1 MKKIKPAFLP
11 AISILCLLI
20 GSIGNL
26 TSVLGVPALLVVVLL
41 GAGLYFGAPRLD
53 HLSTRQL
60 RWGIGLGLLAMLIAQ
75 VVVLHVMP
83 NTVYHDPYRVL
94 SQADQLAAG
103 HMTWDITYFWR
114 YANNVP
120 LAYLLSLW
128 LRLTQLVGLSTNLSV
143 HLLSI
148 LVLDSFIALALHT
161 IWQLSQRASL
171 LVVAFGFFALSPFAY
186 TYYLQVFY
194 SDLPTMLVLLII
206 IRSLLNWSQKT
217 SRQRWFAGSGLVVA
231 VMLGAMLK
239 PNLVVLLPAL
249 LIVGLILARQHLW
262 RQAKLTLPILLIVLG
277 FGMSLPA
284 TKVIDVAA
292 NYQPRTAFSFP
303 ATKVIDVAAN
313 YQPRTAFSFPATNWI
328 LMGYNQHSNGGY
340 SGKDVGRAIK
350 QPSQAARQR
359 YNLKTIPK
367 RIKTLGVVGVIR
379 LWVVKLGIVLNVQG
393 IQRWYNGGF
402 RAAPSWYSNHAGFYQ
417 GLTVIGYVAA
427 TLLMWGALMLKLL
440 RWRPDLTDP
449 HQILALLAVTTALG
463 YLAFHT
469 LLWEVEP
476 RYGQAI
482 LPLLWVALAAIPRQA
497 SQSRPRW
504 ANQASLLNGAT
515 ALLVAFG
522 AAGVLGA
529 QLPQKQVIAAQRSQ
543 LSVQYH
549 AKPKTVTPGTVL
561 AEVVDVN
568 APANYFSVQIHAG
581 SQVQVTLTN
590 LATGQ
595 HYRLTMAGS
604 VARLHHQLA
613 AGQYRITVQNLT
625 TRGQQVD
632 VTHTYH
638 YQLAAHPLTVNGQS
652 QPTASLIYTCMQR

>member
-11 AISILCLLI
+11 AILILCLLI
-20 GSIGNL
+20 GSNGNL

-217 SRQRWFAGSGLVVA
+217 SRQRWSAGSGLVVA

-277 FGMSLPA
+277 FGLSL
-284 TKVIDVAA
+284 
-292 NYQPRTAFSFP
+292 P

-340 SGKDVGRAIK
+340 SDKDVGRAIK

-568 APANYFSVQIHAG
+568 APANYFSVQTHAG

-638 YQLAAHPLTVNGQS
+638 YQLATHPLTVNGQS

>member
-1 MKKIKPAFLP
+1 MKKIKPVFLP
-11 AISILCLLI
+11 AILILCLLI

-217 SRQRWFAGSGLVVA
+217 SRQRWSAGSGLVVA

-277 FGMSLPA
+277 FGLSL
-284 TKVIDVAA
+284 
-292 NYQPRTAFSFP
+292 P

-638 YQLAAHPLTVNGQS
+638 YQLATHPLTVNGQS

>member
-11 AISILCLLI
+11 AILILCLLI

-171 LVVAFGFFALSPFAY
+171 LVVAFGFFALTPFAY

-206 IRSLLNWSQKT
+206 MRSLLNWSQKT

-239 PNLVVLLPAL
+239 PNMVVLLPAL

-277 FGMSLPA
+277 FGLSL
-284 TKVIDVAA
+284 
-292 NYQPRTAFSFP
+292 P

-515 ALLVAFG
+515 ALLVVFG

-549 AKPKTVTPGTVL
+549 AKPKAVTPGTVL

-638 YQLAAHPLTVNGQS
+638 YQIAAHPLTVNGQS

>member
-11 AISILCLLI
+11 AILIICLLI

-26 TSVLGVPALLVVVLL
+26 TSVLGVPSLVVAALL
-41 GAGLYFGAPRLD
+41 GTGLYFAAPRLD
-53 HLSTRQL
+53 RLTAKQL
-60 RWGIGLGLLAMLIAQ
+60 RWGLGLGLLAMLVAQ
-75 VVVLHVMP
+75 IVVLHVMP

-120 LAYLLSLW
+120 LAYLMSLW
-128 LRLTQLVGLSTNLSV
+128 LRLTQLFGFSTNLSV

-148 LVLDSFIALALHT
+148 LVLDGFIALALQT
-161 IWQLSQRASL
+161 IWQLSRRPSL
-171 LVVAFGFFALSPFAY
+171 LVAAFGFFALTPFAY

-206 IRSLLNWSQKT
+206 MRSLLNWAQKT
-217 SRQRWFAGSGLVVA
+217 PRQRWLAGAGLVVA
-231 VMLGAMLK
+231 VTLGAMLK

-277 FGMSLPA
+277 FGLSLPA
-284 TKVIDVAA
+284 TKVIDG
-292 NYQPRTAFSFP
+292 
-303 ATKVIDVAAN
+303 AAN

-340 SGKDVGRAIK
+340 SGKDVGRSIK
-350 QPSQAARQR
+350 QPSQAARQQ
-359 YNLKTIPK
+359 YDLKTIPK
-367 RIKTLGVVGVIR
+367 RIKSLGVVGVVR
-379 LWVVKLGIVLNVQG
+379 LWLVKLGIVLNVQG

-440 RWRPDLTDP
+440 QWRPDLTDP
-449 HQILALLAVTTALG
+449 HQIVALLAVTTALG

-482 LPLLWVALAAIPRQA
+482 LPLLWVALAAIPHRA
-497 SQSRPRW
+497 RQSRPRW
-504 ANQASLLNGAT
+504 ANKAGLLSGTA
-515 ALLVAFG
+515 ALLLAVG
-522 AAGVLGA
+522 AAGILGA
-529 QLPQKQVIAAQRSQ
+529 KLPQKQVIAAQRSQ

-581 SQVQVTLTN
+581 SQVQVSLTN
-590 LATGQ
+590 LTTGQ
-595 HYRLTMAGS
+595 HYQLTMAGS

-613 AGQYRITVQNLT
+613 AGQYRISVQNLT
-625 TRGQQVD
+625 SRGQQVD

>member
-11 AISILCLLI
+11 AILILCLLI

-171 LVVAFGFFALSPFAY
+171 LVVAFGFFALTPFAY

-206 IRSLLNWSQKT
+206 MRSLLNWSQKT

-239 PNLVVLLPAL
+239 PNMVVLLPAL

-277 FGMSLPA
+277 FGLSL
-284 TKVIDVAA
+284 
-292 NYQPRTAFSFP
+292 P

-328 LMGYNQHSNGGY
+328 LMGYNQHSNGSY

-350 QPSQAARQR
+350 QPSQATRQR

-417 GLTVIGYVAA
+417 GLNVIGYVDA

-482 LPLLWVALAAIPRQA
+482 LPLLWVALAAIPRQT

-504 ANQASLLNGAT
+504 ANQASLLNSAT

-522 AAGVLGA
+522 AAGVFGA
-529 QLPQKQVIAAQRSQ
+529 QMPQKQVIAAQRSQ

-581 SQVQVTLTN
+581 SQVQVTLTT

>member
-11 AISILCLLI
+11 AILILCLLI

-60 RWGIGLGLLAMLIAQ
+60 RWGIGLGLLAMLVAQ

-277 FGMSLPA
+277 FGLSL
-284 TKVIDVAA
+284 
-292 NYQPRTAFSFP
+292 P

-652 QPTASLIYTCMQR
+652 QPTTSLIYTCMQR

>member
-11 AISILCLLI
+11 AILILCLLI

-26 TSVLGVPALLVVVLL
+26 TSVLGVPALLVVALL

-249 LIVGLILARQHLW
+249 LIVGLILARQH
-262 RQAKLTLPILLIVLG
+262 V
-277 FGMSLPA
+277 
-284 TKVIDVAA
+284 
-292 NYQPRTAFSFP
+292 
-303 ATKVIDVAAN
+303 
-313 YQPRTAFSFPATNWI
+313 
-328 LMGYNQHSNGGY
+328 
-340 SGKDVGRAIK
+340 
-350 QPSQAARQR
+350 
-359 YNLKTIPK
+359 
-367 RIKTLGVVGVIR
+367 
-379 LWVVKLGIVLNVQG
+379 
-393 IQRWYNGGF
+393 
-402 RAAPSWYSNHAGFYQ
+402 
-417 GLTVIGYVAA
+417 
-427 TLLMWGALMLKLL
+427 
-440 RWRPDLTDP
+440 
-449 HQILALLAVTTALG
+449 
-463 YLAFHT
+463 
-469 LLWEVEP
+469 
-476 RYGQAI
+476 
-482 LPLLWVALAAIPRQA
+482 
-497 SQSRPRW
+497 
-504 ANQASLLNGAT
+504 
-515 ALLVAFG
+515 
-522 AAGVLGA
+522 
-529 QLPQKQVIAAQRSQ
+529 
-543 LSVQYH
+543 
-549 AKPKTVTPGTVL
+549 
-561 AEVVDVN
+561 
-568 APANYFSVQIHAG
+568 
-581 SQVQVTLTN
+581 
-590 LATGQ
+590 
-595 HYRLTMAGS
+595 
-604 VARLHHQLA
+604 
-613 AGQYRITVQNLT
+613 
-625 TRGQQVD
+625 
-632 VTHTYH
+632 
-638 YQLAAHPLTVNGQS
+638 
-652 QPTASLIYTCMQR
+652 

>member
-11 AISILCLLI
+11 AILILCLLI

-26 TSVLGVPALLVVVLL
+26 TSVLGVPALLVVALL

-277 FGMSLPA
+277 FGLSLPA

-427 TLLMWGALMLKLL
+427 TLLMWGALMLKLF

>member
-11 AISILCLLI
+11 AILILCLLI

-217 SRQRWFAGSGLVVA
+217 SRQRWFAGSELVVA

-239 PNLVVLLPAL
+239 PNLVVMLPAL
-249 LIVGLILARQHLW
+249 LIVGLILARQQLW

-277 FGMSLPA
+277 FGLSL
-284 TKVIDVAA
+284 
-292 NYQPRTAFSFP
+292 P

-497 SQSRPRW
+497 SQSCPRW

-652 QPTASLIYTCMQR
+652 QPTDSLIYTCMQR

>member
-11 AISILCLLI
+11 AILILCLLI

-277 FGMSLPA
+277 FGLSLPA

>member
-11 AISILCLLI
+11 AILILCLLI

-60 RWGIGLGLLAMLIAQ
+60 RWGIGLGLLAMLVAQ

-217 SRQRWFAGSGLVVA
+217 SRQRWFAGSGLVIA

-277 FGMSLPA
+277 FGLSL
-284 TKVIDVAA
+284 
-292 NYQPRTAFSFP
+292 P

-379 LWVVKLGIVLNVQG
+379 LWVVKLGIVFNVQD

-568 APANYFSVQIHAG
+568 APANYFSVQTHAG

-638 YQLAAHPLTVNGQS
+638 YQLATHPLTVNGQS

>member
-11 AISILCLLI
+11 AILILCLLI

-148 LVLDSFIALALHT
+148 LVLDSFISLALHT

-277 FGMSLPA
+277 FGLSL
-284 TKVIDVAA
+284 
-292 NYQPRTAFSFP
+292 P

>member
-11 AISILCLLI
+11 AILILCLLI

-277 FGMSLPA
+277 FGLSL
-284 TKVIDVAA
+284 
-292 NYQPRTAFSFP
+292 P

-427 TLLMWGALMLKLL
+427 TPLMWGALMLKLL

>member
-1 MKKIKPAFLP
+1 
-11 AISILCLLI
+11 
-20 GSIGNL
+20 
-26 TSVLGVPALLVVVLL
+26 
-41 GAGLYFGAPRLD
+41 
-53 HLSTRQL
+53 
-60 RWGIGLGLLAMLIAQ
+60 
-75 VVVLHVMP
+75 MP

-277 FGMSLPA
+277 FGLSLPA
-284 TKVIDVAA
+284 TKV
-292 NYQPRTAFSFP
+292 F
-303 ATKVIDVAAN
+303 DVAAN

-328 LMGYNQHSNGGY
+328 LMGYNQHSNGVY

-350 QPSQAARQR
+350 QPSQADRQR

-504 ANQASLLNGAT
+504 ANQASLLNVAT
-515 ALLVAFG
+515 ASLVAFG

-604 VARLHHQLA
+604 VALLHHQLA

>member
-11 AISILCLLI
+11 AILILCLLI

-94 SQADQLAAG
+94 SQADRLAAG

-277 FGMSLPA
+277 FGLSL
-284 TKVIDVAA
+284 
-292 NYQPRTAFSFP
+292 P

-522 AAGVLGA
+522 AAG
-529 QLPQKQVIAAQRSQ
+529 
-543 LSVQYH
+543 
-549 AKPKTVTPGTVL
+549 
-561 AEVVDVN
+561 
-568 APANYFSVQIHAG
+568 
-581 SQVQVTLTN
+581 
-590 LATGQ
+590 
-595 HYRLTMAGS
+595 
-604 VARLHHQLA
+604 
-613 AGQYRITVQNLT
+613 QYRITVQNLT

>member
-11 AISILCLLI
+11 AILILCLLI

-171 LVVAFGFFALSPFAY
+171 LVVAFGFFALTPFAY

-206 IRSLLNWSQKT
+206 MRSLLNWSQKT

-239 PNLVVLLPAL
+239 PNMVVLLPAL

-277 FGMSLPA
+277 FGLSL
-284 TKVIDVAA
+284 
-292 NYQPRTAFSFP
+292 P

-359 YNLKTIPK
+359 YNFKTIPK

-515 ALLVAFG
+515 ALLVVFG

-549 AKPKTVTPGTVL
+549 AKPKAVTPGTVL

>member
-11 AISILCLLI
+11 AILILCLLI

-161 IWQLSQRASL
+161 IWQFSQRASL

-277 FGMSLPA
+277 FGLSL
-284 TKVIDVAA
+284 
-292 NYQPRTAFSFP
+292 P

-379 LWVVKLGIVLNVQG
+379 LWVVKLGIVFNVQG

-568 APANYFSVQIHAG
+568 APANYFSVQTHAG

-638 YQLAAHPLTVNGQS
+638 YQLATHPLTVNGQS

>member
-11 AISILCLLI
+11 AILILCLLI

-231 VMLGAMLK
+231 VMLGALLK

-277 FGMSLPA
+277 FGLSL
-284 TKVIDVAA
+284 
-292 NYQPRTAFSFP
+292 P

-379 LWVVKLGIVLNVQG
+379 LWVVKLGIVFNVQD

-568 APANYFSVQIHAG
+568 APANYFSVQTHAG

-638 YQLAAHPLTVNGQS
+638 YQLATHPLTVNGQS

>member
-11 AISILCLLI
+11 AILILCLLI

-26 TSVLGVPALLVVVLL
+26 TSMLGVPALLVAILL
-41 GAGLYFGAPRLD
+41 GAGFYFGAPRLD
-53 HLSTRQL
+53 RLSGRQL
-60 RWGIGLGLLAMLIAQ
+60 RWGIGLGLLAMLVAQ
-75 VVVLHVMP
+75 IIVLHVMP

-128 LRLTQLVGLSTNLSV
+128 LRFTQLFGFSTNLSV

-148 LVLDSFIALALHT
+148 FVLDSFIALALHT
-161 IWQLSQRASL
+161 IWQLSHRASL
-171 LVVAFGFFALSPFAY
+171 LVTAFAFFALTPFAY

-249 LIVGLILARQHLW
+249 LIVGVILARQHLW
-262 RQAKLTLPILLIVLG
+262 RQAKLTLPIALIVLG
-277 FGMSLPA
+277 FGLSLPA
-284 TKVIDVAA
+284 TKVIDG
-292 NYQPRTAFSFP
+292 
-303 ATKVIDVAAN
+303 AAN

-340 SGKDVGRAIK
+340 SGKDVSRAIK
-350 QPSQAARQR
+350 QPNQAARQR
-359 YNLKTIPK
+359 YDLKTIPK
-367 RIKTLGVVGVIR
+367 RIKTLGVVGIIR

-482 LPLLWVALAAIPRQA
+482 LPLLWVALAAIPRQS

-515 ALLVAFG
+515 ALLLAVG
-522 AAGVLGA
+522 AAGMLGA
-529 QLPQKQVIAAQRSQ
+529 QLPQNQVIAAQRSQ

-568 APANYFSVQIHAG
+568 APADYFSVQIHAG

-595 HYRLTMAGS
+595 HDRLTMAGS

>member
-11 AISILCLLI
+11 AILILCLLI

-171 LVVAFGFFALSPFAY
+171 LVVAFGFFALTPFAY

-206 IRSLLNWSQKT
+206 MRSLLNWSQKT

-239 PNLVVLLPAL
+239 PNMVVLLPAL

-277 FGMSLPA
+277 FGLSL
-284 TKVIDVAA
+284 
-292 NYQPRTAFSFP
+292 P

-515 ALLVAFG
+515 ALLVVFG

>member
-11 AISILCLLI
+11 AILILCLLI

-277 FGMSLPA
+277 FGLSL
-284 TKVIDVAA
+284 
-292 NYQPRTAFSFP
+292 P

-379 LWVVKLGIVLNVQG
+379 LWVVKLGIVFNVQD

-568 APANYFSVQIHAG
+568 APANYFSVQTHAG

-638 YQLAAHPLTVNGQS
+638 YQLATHPLTVNGQS

>member
-11 AISILCLLI
+11 AILILCLLI

-171 LVVAFGFFALSPFAY
+171 LVVAFGFFALTPFAY

-206 IRSLLNWSQKT
+206 MRSLLNWSQKT

-239 PNLVVLLPAL
+239 PNMVVLLPAL

-277 FGMSLPA
+277 FGLSLPA

-292 NYQPRTAFSFP
+292 NYQPRTAFL
-303 ATKVIDVAAN
+303 
-313 YQPRTAFSFPATNWI
+313 FPATNWI

-515 ALLVAFG
+515 ALLVVFG

-549 AKPKTVTPGTVL
+549 AKPKAVTPGTVL

>member
-11 AISILCLLI
+11 AILILCLLI

-277 FGMSLPA
+277 FGLSL
-284 TKVIDVAA
+284 
-292 NYQPRTAFSFP
+292 P

-652 QPTASLIYTCMQR
+652 QPTASLIYTCMKR

>member
-11 AISILCLLI
+11 AILILCLLI

-60 RWGIGLGLLAMLIAQ
+60 RWGIGLGLLAMLVAQ

-217 SRQRWFAGSGLVVA
+217 SRQRWSAGSGLVVA

-277 FGMSLPA
+277 FGLSL
-284 TKVIDVAA
+284 
-292 NYQPRTAFSFP
+292 P

-549 AKPKTVTPGTVL
+549 AKPKTMTPGTVL

-595 HYRLTMAGS
+595 HYRLTMAGR

-638 YQLAAHPLTVNGQS
+638 YQFAAHPLTVNGQS

>member
-11 AISILCLLI
+11 AILILCLLI

-171 LVVAFGFFALSPFAY
+171 LVVAFGFFALTPFAY

-206 IRSLLNWSQKT
+206 MRSLLNWSQKT

-239 PNLVVLLPAL
+239 PNMVVLLPAL

-277 FGMSLPA
+277 FGLSL
-284 TKVIDVAA
+284 
-292 NYQPRTAFSFP
+292 P

-476 RYGQAI
+476 RYGQSI

-515 ALLVAFG
+515 ALLVVFG

-549 AKPKTVTPGTVL
+549 AKPKAVTPGTVL

>member
-11 AISILCLLI
+11 AILILCLLI

-103 HMTWDITYFWR
+103 HMTWDITYFWH

-171 LVVAFGFFALSPFAY
+171 LVVAFGFFALTPFAY

-206 IRSLLNWSQKT
+206 MRSLLNWSQKT

-239 PNLVVLLPAL
+239 PNMVVLLPAL

-277 FGMSLPA
+277 FGLSL
-284 TKVIDVAA
+284 
-292 NYQPRTAFSFP
+292 P

-350 QPSQAARQR
+350 QPSRAARQR

-515 ALLVAFG
+515 ALLVVFG

-549 AKPKTVTPGTVL
+549 AKPKAVTPGTVL

>member
-11 AISILCLLI
+11 AILILCLLI

-75 VVVLHVMP
+75 VVVLHMMP

-94 SQADQLAAG
+94 SQADQFAAG

-148 LVLDSFIALALHT
+148 LVLDSFITLALHT

-217 SRQRWFAGSGLVVA
+217 SRQRWFAGSGLVIA

-277 FGMSLPA
+277 FGLSL
-284 TKVIDVAA
+284 
-292 NYQPRTAFSFP
+292 P

-379 LWVVKLGIVLNVQG
+379 LWVVKLGIVFNVQG

-568 APANYFSVQIHAG
+568 APANYFSVQTHAG

-613 AGQYRITVQNLT
+613 AGQYRISVQNLT

-638 YQLAAHPLTVNGQS
+638 YQLATHPLTVNGQS

>member
-11 AISILCLLI
+11 AILILCLLI

-94 SQADQLAAG
+94 SQADRLAAG

-277 FGMSLPA
+277 FGLSLPA
-284 TKVIDVAA
+284 TKVIDV
-292 NYQPRTAFSFP
+292 S
-303 ATKVIDVAAN
+303 AN

>member
-11 AISILCLLI
+11 AILILCLLI
-20 GSIGNL
+20 GSNGNL

-41 GAGLYFGAPRLD
+41 GAGLYFVAPRLD

-277 FGMSLPA
+277 FGLSL
-284 TKVIDVAA
+284 
-292 NYQPRTAFSFP
+292 P

-379 LWVVKLGIVLNVQG
+379 LWVVKLGIVFNVQD

-568 APANYFSVQIHAG
+568 APANYFSVQTHAG

-613 AGQYRITVQNLT
+613 AGQYRISVQNLT

-638 YQLAAHPLTVNGQS
+638 YQLATHPLTVNGQS

>member
-11 AISILCLLI
+11 AILILCLLI

-217 SRQRWFAGSGLVVA
+217 SRQRWFAGSELVVA

-239 PNLVVLLPAL
+239 PNLVVMLPAL

-277 FGMSLPA
+277 FGLSL
-284 TKVIDVAA
+284 
-292 NYQPRTAFSFP
+292 P

-497 SQSRPRW
+497 SQSCPRW
-504 ANQASLLNGAT
+504 ANQALLNGAT

>member
-11 AISILCLLI
+11 AILILCLLI

-231 VMLGAMLK
+231 VMLGAMIK

-277 FGMSLPA
+277 FGLSL
-284 TKVIDVAA
+284 
-292 NYQPRTAFSFP
+292 P

-482 LPLLWVALAAIPRQA
+482 LPLLWVALAAIPRQD

-522 AAGVLGA
+522 AVGVLGA